1 MTSLALFRWDLFS
14 KWHFSVLI
22 WMQLGFQTTS
32 LAVDMVFD
40 EGQNK
45 WDALKIND
53 KPITAVPEPGLDL
66 SELEEKSREFKF
78 L

>member
-1 MTSLALFRWDLFS
+1 
-14 KWHFSVLI
+14 
-22 WMQLGFQTTS
+22 MQLGFQTTS

-45 WDALKIND
+45 WDVLKIND
-53 KPITAVPEPGLDL
+53 KPITAVPEPRLDL